1 MSRQNRNEVIEK
13 GLLSGIDNFVI
24 KRDDFIFN
32 SFKRFQNRSDVLNSI
47 LDFIFNSFKRFQN
60 RSDVLN
66 IILDVLETIYLI
78 FRKTIVQRVSSF
90 ECTMEV
96 AIVLAA

>member
-24 KRDDFIFN
+24 KRD
-32 SFKRFQNRSDVLNSI
+32 
-47 LDFIFNSFKRFQN
+47 DFIFNSFKRFQN